1 MIKFI
6 KTYLT
11 FNLAFLMGLVFGSV
25 ISSLTIYAIF
35 SDVMDPDR
43 MEELMQVQNCFIEK
57 VKDDE

>member
-1 MIKFI
+1 
-6 KTYLT
+6 
-11 FNLAFLMGLVFGSV
+11 MGLVFGSV

>member
-1 MIKFI
+1 
-6 KTYLT
+6 
-11 FNLAFLMGLVFGSV
+11 MGLVFGSV

-35 SDVMDPDR
+35 SDAMDPDR